1 MFDENG
7 NPEEEIISTITI
19 RKLKEEMSQARPI
32 NINMAINKNALT
44 KNVMFIE
51 ENDIVVPGDIIRF

>member
-19 RKLKEEMSQARPI
+19 RKLKEEMSQERPI
-32 NINMAINKNALT
+32 NINMTINKNALM
-44 KNVMFIE
+44 KNVIFIE